1 MRLALTAIV
10 VLLGANLLV
19 DLLDSNLT
27 DVLNNRRDTIERQIN
42 QMWLTFYSK

>member
-19 DLLDSNLT
+19 DLLDSNLS
-27 DVLNNRRDTIERQIN
+27 DVINNRRETIERQIN
-42 QMWLTFYSK
+42 QL